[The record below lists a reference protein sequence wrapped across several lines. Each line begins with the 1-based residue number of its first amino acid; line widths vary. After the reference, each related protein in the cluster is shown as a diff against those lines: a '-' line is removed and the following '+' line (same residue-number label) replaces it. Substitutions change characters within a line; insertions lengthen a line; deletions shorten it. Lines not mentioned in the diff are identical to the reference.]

1 MNIIVVG
8 LSHKTAPVEIREMV
22 AFSPNDIDKPLS
34 ALVALEGIVEGVIVS
49 TCNRVEIYTTTRDI
63 EGGTAS
69 IKRFIAEWHN
79 LPCELIE
86 PHLYCYHGEA
96 AIRHL
101 FRVASSL
108 DSMVVGEPQILGQ
121 IKTSYGYAAEFR
133 TSGIIMNRLLHK
145 AFSVAKRVRTET
157 SIASSAV
164 SVAFAA
170 IERAKKIFDT
180 LTDKTVLL
188 IGVGEMC
195 ELAARHFMANG
206 VHSIMIANRTVERA
220 QKLAEKF
227 SGTAIGL
234 DELFEHL
241 HKADIVLSST
251 GAPNYIITPKELAK
265 VINKRRNEPMFLI
278 DIAVPRDID
287 PAVNEL
293 DAVYLYD
300 MDDLQQVVASNL
312 ENRKQEAEKAELI
325 IADEIGQFYRWIA
338 TLELTPTIVAMRK
351 QFDEFRQAELERT
364 LANWKDAPPD
374 AEQRLNALTSALMNK
389 ILHTPT
395 AVLKESGKDDD
406 NRTELYI
413 DTLRALFE
421 LRL

>member
-1 MNIIVVG
+1 
-8 LSHKTAPVEIREMV
+8 MV

-34 ALVALEGIVEGVIVS
+34 ALVGLDDIVEGVIVS

-63 EGGTAS
+63 EGGTAR
-69 IKRFIAEWHN
+69 IKRFIADWHN
-79 LPCELIE
+79 LPYELIE
-86 PHLYCYHGEA
+86 PHLYSYSGEA
-96 AIRHL
+96 AIRHV
-101 FRVASSL
+101 FRVTSSL

-121 IKTSYGYAAEFR
+121 IKTSYSYAAEFR
-133 TSGIIMNRLLHK
+133 TSGIILNRLLHK
-145 AFSVAKRVRTET
+145 SFSVAKRVRTET

-195 ELAARHFMANG
+195 ELAARHFMAQG
-206 VHSIMIANRTVERA
+206 VRSIIVANRTLKRA
-220 QKLAEKF
+220 EELAEQF
-227 SGTAIGL
+227 GGTAICLGNL
-234 DELFEHL
+234 TSYL

-251 GAPNYIITPKELAK
+251 GAPGYLITPDDLEQ
-265 VINKRRNEPMFLI
+265 VINKRHNNPMFLI

-293 DAVYLYD
+293 DAIYLYD

-312 ENRKQEAEKAELI
+312 ESRKQEAEKAELI
-325 IADEIGQFYRWIA
+325 IADEINQFCRWTA
-338 TLELTPTIVAMRK
+338 TLEMTPTIVAMRR
-351 QFDEFRQAELERT
+351 QFDELCHIELERT
-364 LANWKDAPPD
+364 LSSWKDAPPD

-395 AVLKESGKDDD
+395 ATLKKTGNEDD
-406 NRTELYI
+406 NRTEQYI
-413 DTLRALFE
+413 DALRILFD
-421 LRL
+421 LKI